1 MADLRELEQ
10 LRNEDR
16 VAEGQKLVD
25 IQHISIDTNLPV
37 SERLKKYLDDIKNPY
52 YFSCGDLA
60 VRICFSSDGHE
71 LSTHLKEYFLN
82 CNR

>member
-1 MADLRELEQ
+1 MADLKKLEELC
-10 LRNEDR
+10 NEDR
-16 VAEGQKLVD
+16 VEEGQRLVD

-37 SERLKKYLDDIKNPY
+37 SERLKKYLEDIKNPY

-60 VRICFSSDGHE
+60 VRICFSGSGRD